1 MIPAAP
7 HHHAVRNRYY
17 ESGSG
22 DEEQVQ
28 PNNEE
33 EGAADVELDNFNV
46 QFQERN
52 QDDADNQQQDN

>member
-1 MIPAAP
+1 M
-7 HHHAVRNRYY
+7 RNRYY